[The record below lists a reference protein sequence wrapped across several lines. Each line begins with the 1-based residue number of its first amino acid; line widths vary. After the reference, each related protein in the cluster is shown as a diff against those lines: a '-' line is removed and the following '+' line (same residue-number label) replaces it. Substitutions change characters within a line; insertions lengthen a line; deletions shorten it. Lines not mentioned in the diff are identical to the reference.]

1 MEYNYLSEVLDS
13 EYAKHPEA
21 EVIIDVIFDSIT
33 NNDGLQESERDYA
46 NRQWLDFILKFGSEG
61 AKGLIGF
68 VQFYKDHDK
77 VLSETICHDIFG
89 RKDLCFLP
97 RSSGYDKYYKGV
109 QNAN

>member
-33 NNDGLQESERDYA
+33 NNDGLQESELGYA
-46 NRQWLDFILKFGSEG
+46 IRQWLDFILKFGSEG
-61 AKGLIGF
+61 AEGLIGF
-68 VQFYKDHDK
+68 VQFYKDNDK
-77 VLSETICHDIFG
+77 VLSETIYHDIFG
-89 RKDLCFLP
+89 RNDKCFLP

-109 QNAN
+109 

>member
-1 MEYNYLSEVLDS
+1 MKYNDLLEVLDS
-13 EYAKHPEA
+13 EYSNHPE
-21 EVIIDVIFDSIT
+21 VKVIT
-33 NNDGLQESERDYA
+33 NTLEETLPK
-46 NRQWLDFILKFGSEG
+46 RQKPLAHMHWLEFVLKHGSYG

-89 RKDLCFLP
+89 RNDVCFLP
-97 RSSGYDKYYKGV
+97 RSSGYDKYYEGV